1 MSMRVIFA
9 GTPEF
14 ARVALQA
21 LLAAGFEVPL
31 VLTQPDRP
39 AGRGMKL
46 QASPVKQLALQHGIA
61 VAQPRSLRLDGKY
74 PEDAAAARAALRAA
88 RADAMV
94 VAAYGLILPQWVL
107 DDMSTAGPPQGA
119 SAPSAGSAT
128 GQAFGC
134 LNIHASL
141 LPRWRGAAPI
151 HRAIEAGDAQ
161 TGVTIMQMDAGLDT
175 GDMLLAQALP
185 IGPRTTTASLHDEL
199 AALGGQLIVQA
210 LQQAAQGRLR
220 PTPQPAE
227 GVCYAHKID
236 KHEAAIDWHQP
247 AAQIERR
254 IRAFDPFPGASSQLG
269 DTVVKLWSSEID
281 SCSRPSDARCGQIL
295 AVDEGGIAVACA
307 DAVLRLTELQRPGG
321 KRLPAR
327 EFLRGFALAP
337 GQCLGEGT
345 GGAP

>member
-1 MSMRVIFA
+1 MIAAAPRLIFA
-9 GTPEF
+9 GTPDF
-14 ARVALQA
+14 AVPSLQA
-21 LLAAGFEVPL
+21 LLAAEGVL
-31 VLTQPDRP
+31 VAVYTQPDRP
-39 AGRGMKL
+39 AGRGR
-46 QASPVKQLALQHGIA
+46 QPRPSPVKIQ
-61 VAQPRSLRLDGKY
+61 AQAASVPIYQPSSLRD
-74 PEDAAAARAALRAA
+74 PATQAEMVALAP
-88 RADAMV
+88 DLLV
-94 VAAYGLILPQWVL
+94 VAAYGLILPPAVL
-107 DDMSTAGPPQGA
+107 AIPRL
-119 SAPSAGSAT
+119 
-128 GQAFGC
+128 GC
-134 LNIHASL
+134 VNVHASL